1 MTAENEKHAI
11 VLFDGVCSLCSR
23 SVQFIIKRD
32 RRGYFRFA
40 SLQSDTGKRLLADR
54 PDFANGDSLVLIE
67 NGRYYRE
74 SSAVLRIARR
84 LDGIWKSAVVGIAVP
99 RPLRDALYQYM
110 ARNRYR
116 WFGRQ
121 EACMLPSAK
130 QRERFL

>member
-1 MTAENEKHAI
+1 MTAKNEKHAI
-11 VLFDGVCSLCSR
+11 VLFDGVCNLCSR

-54 PDFANGDSLVLIE
+54 PDFANADSLVLIE

-84 LDGIWKSAVVGIAVP
+84 LEGIWKLAVVGIAVP
-99 RPLRDALYQYM
+99 RPLRDALYRCL
-110 ARNRYR
+110 ARNRHR
-116 WFGRQ
+116 WFGRRDT
-121 EACMLPSAK
+121 CMLPSAE
-130 QRERFL
+130 QRKRFL